1 MVFLDIPYN
10 FLIGTKGYDMDKEV
24 CQKNVGMLS
33 SSVKT
38 EENQSQ
44 TKVKERLVQKSFKK
58 E

>member
-10 FLIGTKGYDMDKEV
+10 FLIGTKSYDMDKEV
-24 CQKNVGMLS
+24 CQKNLGMLS

-38 EENQSQ
+38 KENQSQ
-44 TKVKERLVQKSFKK
+44 TKVSERLVQKSFKK